1 MQSPH
6 DVEGHLLS
14 LRSPPDG
21 LAVTDCEGADIGASE
36 SLSHPRM
43 LALPCGGGWSVV
55 SRTPFSDRG
64 VLQEEHRGYLITEFV
79 S

>member
-1 MQSPH
+1 MALP
-6 DVEGHLLS
+6 
-14 LRSPPDG
+14 
-21 LAVTDCEGADIGASE
+21 LAGAEGADIGTGE
-36 SLSHPRM
+36 SWSHPRM
-43 LALPCGGGWSVV
+43 LALALTCGGGWSVV

>member
-1 MQSPH
+1 M
-6 DVEGHLLS
+6 
-14 LRSPPDG
+14 
-21 LAVTDCEGADIGASE
+21 AVAVVTAKGADIGASE
-36 SLSHPRM
+36 SLSHPTM
-43 LALPCGGGWSVV
+43 LALALSCGGGWSVV

>member
-1 MQSPH
+1 MALP
-6 DVEGHLLS
+6 
-14 LRSPPDG
+14 
-21 LAVTDCEGADIGASE
+21 LAGANGADIGASE
-36 SLSHPRM
+36 SWSHPPL
-43 LALPCGGGWSVV
+43 LALAPPCGGGWSVV

>member
-1 MQSPH
+1 MASR
-6 DVEGHLLS
+6 LLTA
-14 LRSPPDG
+14 D
-21 LAVTDCEGADIGASE
+21 GADIGASE

-43 LALPCGGGWSVV
+43 LALALPCGGGGWSVV

>member
-1 MQSPH
+1 MALPFQ
-6 DVEGHLLS
+6 G
-14 LRSPPDG
+14 
-21 LAVTDCEGADIGASE
+21 AKGADIGASE
-36 SLSHPRM
+36 SLLLPHM
-43 LALPCGGGWSVV
+43 LALALPCGWSVV

>member
-1 MQSPH
+1 MALP
-6 DVEGHLLS
+6 
-14 LRSPPDG
+14 LRT
-21 LAVTDCEGADIGASE
+21 AEGADIGANE
-36 SLSHPRM
+36 SSSRPRM
-43 LALPCGGGWSVV
+43 LALALPCGGGWSVV